1 MKKRD
6 VDVSEIMEKI
16 KDLIVKTII
25 RFDTF
30 NFVVKFVNVKFSS
43 ADSYVNVLTKANVRR
58 KFCVHELFGFDV
70 ILDEQCKPYIVE
82 VNISPR

>member
-1 MKKRD
+1 MISLRPT
-6 VDVSEIMEKI
+6 VS
-16 KDLIVKTII
+16 LL
-25 RFDTF
+25 
-30 NFVVKFVNVKFSS
+30 SHS
-43 ADSYVNVLTKANVRR
+43 ADAYINVLTKANVRR

>member
-1 MKKRD
+1 MWTYLKKRD
-6 VDVSEIMEKI
+6 VDVAEIMERI
-16 KDLIVKTII
+16 KDLIIKTII
-25 RFDTF
+25 
-30 NFVVKFVNVKFSS
+30 S
-43 ADSYVNVLTKANVRR
+43 ADAYVNVLTKANVRR

>member
-1 MKKRD
+1 M
-6 VDVSEIMEKI
+6 IEKI

-25 RFDTF
+25 RFVLSIQFALNDGS
-30 NFVVKFVNVKFSS
+30 VRYDS
-43 ADSYVNVLTKANVRR
+43 ADAYINVLTKANVRR